1 LTVRATLA
9 VAVPADR
16 ARQEALAGGYR
27 RLANPAEAT
36 SDLTAARAA
45 MQSEVI
51 IRGWLAAALL
61 EPMRLDELAEAQARL
76 AELTDPDVA
85 ADDWL

>member
-1 LTVRATLA
+1 
-9 VAVPADR
+9 
-16 ARQEALAGGYR
+16 
-27 RLANPAEAT
+27 
-36 SDLTAARAA
+36 